1 MQETPHTELSQT
13 TLALCRI
20 ASVTGQEAAIVAEIE
35 ARLRRLPGVTVERI
49 GLSLLARRQDN
60 PTPGAPWVALL
71 GHTDTVA
78 PAPPE
83 RQPLCIDEAA
93 GRVFGCGASDMKGGL
108 AVMLALLAAPQRLN
122 HNLLCVFYDAEE
134 GPAERSG
141 ILPICTSGALAN
153 IALALCLEPTDGELQ
168 AGCIGGLQAR
178 VTVHGRRAHSARP
191 WQGENAIYAALPLL
205 SRLAGLS
212 RREVQVAGLTFYD
225 VVTATQAQTENSRNV
240 VPDRFVLNINSRF
253 APNRTSAVARAELLA
268 LIESCGPY
276 QVEILDESPPG
287 TVCLDAPLLRTWL
300 KTEGLRVT
308 AKQAWTDVARLTAL
322 GIPAANFGPGDTA
335 QAHQAFESVAI
346 RGLADAYDRLLRLL
360 QIAP

>member
-1 MQETPHTELSQT
+1 MIDLAQT

-20 ASVTGQEAAIVAEIE
+20 ASVTGQEAAIATDLE
-35 ARLRRLPGVTVERI
+35 ARLRALPGVEVERM

-60 PTPGAPWVALL
+60 PARGAATVALF

-83 RQPLCIDEAA
+83 RQPLTIDEAA

-108 AVMLALLAAPQRLN
+108 AVMLALLAAPQRFA

-141 ILPICTSGALAN
+141 ILPICASGALRD
-153 IALALCLEPTDGELQ
+153 IGLALCLEPTDGELQ

-178 VTVHGRRAHSARP
+178 VTVQGRRAHSARP

-205 SRLAGLS
+205 SRLAGLA
-212 RREVQVAGLTFYD
+212 RREVQVAGLPFYE
-225 VVTATQAQTENSRNV
+225 VVTVTQAQTDNSRNV
-240 VPDRFVLNINSRF
+240 VPDRLVLNINSRF
-253 APNRTSAVARAELLA
+253 APDRTAADARQELLA
-268 LIESCGPY
+268 LIASCGPY
-276 QVEILDESPPG
+276 QVEILDEAPPG
-287 TVCLDAPLLRTWL
+287 RVCLEAPLLQGFRTR
-300 KTEGLRVT
+300 EGLKVT

-322 GIPAANFGPGDTA
+322 GIPAANFGPGETA
-335 QAHQAFESVAI
+335 QAHQAGESVAI
-346 RGLADAYDRLLRLL
+346 AALSEAYDRLLRLL
-360 QIAP
+360 LIAP